1 MYVYMHTYILSYFLN
16 QMNSPVSHK
25 VNVPVGMDDD
35 AQDISDLFGALLR
48 AHVMFS

>member
-1 MYVYMHTYILSYFLN
+1 MVYIYILYIYFLN
-16 QMNSPVSHK
+16 KMNSPVSHK
-25 VNVPVGMDDD
+25 VNVPFGMDND